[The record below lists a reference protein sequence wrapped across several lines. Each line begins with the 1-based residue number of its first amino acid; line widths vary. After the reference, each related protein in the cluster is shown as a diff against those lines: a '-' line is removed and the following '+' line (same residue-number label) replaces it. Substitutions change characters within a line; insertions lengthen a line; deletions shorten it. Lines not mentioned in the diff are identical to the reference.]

1 MIEYRPSGETRVK
14 DRQGGMTRGPVEVLY
29 LHPAAGL
36 GGAANSLLSLF
47 EAIDRQRFE
56 PILLL
61 PEEGDLSRQAAKIG
75 VDAVILPS
83 MIKFGESYRF
93 AKFPRIL
100 RSVGALRT
108 IIKQRGTRIVHS
120 NSPRAA
126 YLGGTAARISG
137 ARSVVHVR
145 DIHLS
150 PFASPRKA
158 RLLGR
163 LSDAIVAVS
172 AATRES
178 IVAASPS
185 LAAKTKVIYNGV
197 DLKKLDG
204 LPARNVR
211 PELGI
216 EKEAALIGSVGLLH
230 PAKGPDI
237 LIRAAARLKRSFPS
251 LKVLIVGDVL
261 LERDEPYKQELER
274 LARAEHIADIVVFTG
289 FRADVFDLMRALDV
303 LVHPAVYPD
312 PLPRALLEAGALRR
326 PIVAT
331 NVGGVAE
338 IVEHERSG
346 LLVEPGNAEALA
358 DAVASLL
365 NDRTKAEAFASE
377 ARRKVERD
385 FSLEKHAEK
394 MMALYG
400 EVLAKE

>member
-1 MIEYRPSGETRVK
+1 VK

-261 LERDEPYKQELER
+261 LEGDEPYKKELEQ

>member
-1 MIEYRPSGETRVK
+1 MKEKRS
-14 DRQGGMTRGPVEVLY
+14 GMTGGPVKILY

-47 EAIDRQRFE
+47 EAIDRQRYE

-61 PEEGDLSRQAAKIG
+61 PEGGDFSRQAAKIG
-75 VDAVILPS
+75 VDTVILPS
-83 MIKFGESYRF
+83 MIRFGESYRF

-100 RSVGALRT
+100 RSVGALRRV
-108 IIKQRGTRIVHS
+108 IRRRGVRIVHS

-137 ARSVVHVR
+137 ARSIVHVR

-172 AATRES
+172 SATRES
-178 IVAASPS
+178 IVTASPF
-185 LAAKTKVIYNGV
+185 LAAKTKVIYNGI

-204 LPARNVR
+204 LPARDVR

-216 EKEAALIGSVGLLH
+216 EKETVLIGSVGLLH

-251 LKVLIVGDVL
+251 LKALIVGDVL
-261 LERDEPYKQELER
+261 LERDEPYKKELEQ
-274 LARAEHIADIVVFTG
+274 LARTEHIGDIVVFTG
-289 FRADVFDLMRALDV
+289 FRADVFDLMRALDI

-331 NVGGVAE
+331 DVGGVAE
-338 IVEHERSG
+338 IVEHGRSG
-346 LLVEPGNAEALA
+346 LLVEPGNPEALA
-358 DAVASLL
+358 AAVASLL
-365 NDRTKAEAFASE
+365 NDRAKAAALAAE

-385 FSLEKHAEK
+385 FSLEKHTEK
-394 MMALYG
+394 MMALYE
-400 EVLAKE
+400 EVLAKG